1 MLAGLACVIAAIL
14 ASFATWNLKPSSPV
28 VPHPISRFEITLPA
42 GQRLAGPDQPV
53 VALSPDGKTLVYAA
67 SGEGAQ
73 QLYLRPMDSIE
84 AKPIPGTQE
93 ATTPFFSPDGQWVGF
108 IAGGKLQKVSIRGGP
123 PAIINDGVVTGGAS
137 WGDQGIIAFTPRPL
151 TTVAQI
157 RELSGPAQPLTH
169 VDIAETHRWPFLTG
183 RTALF
188 FDVAPDG
195 KRFLMLKPVEKAQA
209 AAQINVV
216 LNWFSELQQRVP
228 VK

>member
-1 MLAGLACVIAAIL
+1 
-14 ASFATWNLKPSSPV
+14 
-28 VPHPISRFEITLPA
+28 
-42 GQRLAGPDQPV
+42 
-53 VALSPDGKTLVYAA
+53 
-67 SGEGAQ
+67 
-73 QLYLRPMDSIE
+73 MDSME

-108 IAGGKLQKVSIRGGP
+108 IAGGKLQKVSIRSGP
-123 PAIINDGVVTGGAS
+123 PAILNDAVVTGGAS
-137 WGDQGIIAFTPRPL
+137 WGDQGIIAF
-151 TTVAQI
+151 
-157 RELSGPAQPLTH
+157 
-169 VDIAETHRWPFLTG
+169 WPFLTG

-195 KRFLMLKPVEKAQA
+195 KRFLMLKPVEEAQA

>member
-1 MLAGLACVIAAIL
+1 
-14 ASFATWNLKPSSPV
+14 
-28 VPHPISRFEITLPA
+28 
-42 GQRLAGPDQPV
+42 
-53 VALSPDGKTLVYAA
+53 
-67 SGEGAQ
+67 
-73 QLYLRPMDSIE
+73 MDSME

-123 PAIINDGVVTGGAS
+123 PAILNDGVVTGGAS

-157 RELSGPAQPLTH
+157 RELGGPAQPLTH

-188 FDVAPDG
+188 FASSVTPNSWINAQLEVQAIQTGSQRKLNLKGTYPEYAPTG
-195 KRFLMLKPVEKAQA
+195 HLTYVQEGTLMA
-209 AAQINVV
+209 APFD
-216 LNWFSELQQRVP
+216 LR
-228 VK
+228 